1 MVYEPASVRAPSK
14 VAMQAD
20 KKIKELPSRV
30 VLIGRVA
37 SKVAALFFIYPFW
50 IPTISQRM

>member
-1 MVYEPASVRAPSK
+1 MVYVPASVRAPSK

-37 SKVAALFFIYPFW
+37 SKVAALFLFITFGYQP
-50 IPTISQRM
+50 